1 MLARRYATIAAVLR
15 KNAVPAQG
23 PVQQRRFASRAT
35 HTPTGV
41 LEENQAV
48 RTWVRGERK
57 NLDGFSANF
66 CLELSNRNILKRK
79 ILVIAQ
85 GNWYAPPLARSFL
98 RPCRASKTIAD
109 KLTKHCPTKLT
120 RCISNLRHIMSVGL
134 AATSDCAQE
143 SAEEG
148 PIGSRYTK

>member
-1 MLARRYATIAAVLR
+1 MRPLLLYFEKMPCPR
-15 KNAVPAQG
+15 KALCK
-23 PVQQRRFASRAT
+23 QRRFASRAT

-66 CLELSNRNILKRK
+66 CLELSSRNILKRK

-85 GNWYAPPLARSFL
+85 GNWHAAPLARSFR
-98 RPCRASKTIAD
+98 RPCRASVED
-109 KLTKHCPTKLT
+109 
-120 RCISNLRHIMSVGL
+120 N
-134 AATSDCAQE
+134 
-143 SAEEG
+143 
-148 PIGSRYTK
+148 SRQTD

>member
-1 MLARRYATIAAVLR
+1 MRLLLIYFEKMPCQR
-15 KNAVPAQG
+15 KAQCK
-23 PVQQRRFASRAT
+23 QRRFASRAT
-35 HTPTGV
+35 HTPAGV
-41 LEENQAV
+41 QEENQAV

-134 AATSDCAQE
+134 AATSGCAQE

-148 PIGSRYTK
+148 PNGSRYTK